1 MKWLLPAVLAFLA
14 AVAFAATPIEVT
26 PLTAADI
33 PALLRPPA
41 RGERI
46 VMLWSLDCLYCE
58 PNMQKLA
65 KLQRAHPRQVGLVT
79 VATDSI
85 AQRAAIA
92 ARLHAAGMEGYAAS
106 AYAAA
111 TPARFN
117 FLIDPDWG
125 GELPRTIV
133 IHADG
138 TRTAASGVLT
148 AAQLERMRP

>member
-1 MKWLLPAVLAFLA
+1 MKAWLA
-14 AVAFAATPIEVT
+14 ALLIAAAPCCSAAEVIVT
-26 PLTAADI
+26 PLTASDV
-33 PALLRPPA
+33 PALVAPPA
-41 RGERI
+41 HGTRI